1 MWCGL
6 GDVCLFKQFGLL
18 PECVDVFFFQSE
30 VPEVDERGH
39 HVCPVFHLECLVESL
54 SVVVACRFDVV
65 CRWEAYGIK
74 AIEVS
79 HVLIDGNAQFFVFAI
94 LVSFYEALHGTGVVE
109 KIEHI
114 DESASVVA
122 YGDVAFFLGGKSFFV
137 LEFSD

>member
-1 MWCGL
+1 MPFGSSGVPL
-6 GDVCLFKQFGLL
+6 RRCLPMG
-18 PECVDVFFFQSE
+18 SI
-30 VPEVDERGH
+30 RH
-39 HVCPVFHLECLVESL
+39 
-54 SVVVACRFDVV
+54 
-65 CRWEAYGIK
+65 K